1 MVSCILPSVELGWI
15 HVCDMNDWMN
25 VSQAGTWPCPHSPSP
40 VKPCPCPV
48 WHLVPLVL
56 ACSLPRLHWSRRKH
70 LDWWPWWLISLFLP
84 RPTLGSL
91 TLGALGSSLF
101 VTWYFSFGAQEPWA
115 SGLAQLQGP
124 DVHST
129 PVSAPGLA
137 TDGTSLGQRVQI
149 ILALPEE
156 LYQVSMATKP
166 QVDAEQR
173 VGPLPHGAKD
183 TVTFIYLLTRLGT
196 LACS

>member
-1 MVSCILPSVELGWI
+1 MVLCILHSIELWWI
-15 HVCDMNDWMN
+15 HICDMNDWMDM
-25 VSQAGTWPCPHSPSP
+25 SQAGAWPCPHSPSP
-40 VKPCPCPV
+40 VKPYPCPV

-56 ACSLPRLHWSRRKH
+56 ACSPCLHWSRRKH
-70 LDWWPWWLISLFLP
+70 LDGWPWWLISLFLP
-84 RPTLGSL
+84 CPTLGSL

-129 PVSAPGLA
+129 PVSTPGLA
-137 TDGTSLGQRVQI
+137 TDGTRLDGRVQI
-149 ILALPEE
+149 FLALLEE
-156 LYQVSMATKP
+156 LYQVSIATKP

-183 TVTFIYLLTRLGT
+183 TVTFELPLVTRLGI